1 MNKVRRTE
9 LAVATGIYLLILF
22 MLIASSVTDDV
33 FELQREHG
41 FRFRIYNQ
49 VFDYYKHYLLP
60 LLAHV
65 TIVYLAFVFVHATIV
80 PRFLERQRYFLGSL
94 LLLTTG
100 VAVFVTLMISY
111 TWYYGY
117 LFGLYNTIRGVHTH
131 CLKHAFILT
140 IFYGILYTIYY
151 AGRRIYVEYIYR
163 NIVKLPWFKETKA
176 ELAVFIGGTILLM
189 VFATGNRLS
198 IMLIL
203 LISSFYYGFIYFISQ
218 YKVFPRYEKHKNK
231 REMFR
236 ELGII
241 SLTGIVVLIFIL
253 LLRPHLGPIIIL
265 IYGIEAVI
273 VLPLS
278 WWIYRSRHDRTLAF
292 QGLQKALDHSEAG
305 LDFLRWQINPHFLF
319 NALNTLY
326 GTALQ
331 ERATATGEGIQ
342 KLGDMMRFMLHDN
355 VLESIP
361 LSKEIEYLRNYIVLQ
376 RLRTM
381 GSPDILIEVNINE
394 SDCDH
399 EIAPMLLIPFIEN
412 AFKHGVS
419 QRNRSRISMS
429 LSCTAEKIFFDV
441 YNTVH
446 PNRSSDVDVD
456 GMGIGLN
463 NVRQRLILLY
473 PDKHELS
480 IRETGTEF
488 FVHLTIQV
496 L

>member
-1 MNKVRRTE
+1 MNKVRKTE

-65 TIVYLAFVFVHATIV
+65 TIVYLAFTFVHAVIV
-80 PRFLERQRYFLGSL
+80 PKFLEVQRYVIGSL
-94 LLLTTG
+94 LLLVTG
-100 VAVFVTLMISY
+100 LTVFLVLMVSY

-117 LFGLYNTIRGVHTH
+117 LFGLYNTVRGVHTH
-131 CLKHAFILT
+131 CVKHAFIIT
-140 IFYGILYTIYY
+140 MFYGLLYTIYY
-151 AGRRIYVEYIYR
+151 AARRLYVEYIYK
-163 NIVKLPWFKETKA
+163 NIVKLPWFRQTKV
-176 ELAVFIGGTILLM
+176 ELTVLIAGTIVMM
-189 VFATGNRLS
+189 VIATGNRLS
-198 IMLIL
+198 IMLIIL
-203 LISSFYYGFIYFISQ
+203 FSAIYYGFIYFISQ
-218 YKVFPRYEKHKNK
+218 YKVFPRYEQHKNR
-231 REMFR
+231 REMLR
-236 ELGII
+236 ELGIV
-241 SLTGIVVLIFIL
+241 SLTGVILFIAII
-253 LLRPHLGPIIIL
+253 LLRPHLGPMIII
-265 IYGIEAVI
+265 IYGIEAII

-278 WWIYRSRHDRTLAF
+278 WWIYRARHERTVEF
-292 QGLQKALDHSEAG
+292 QGLQKALNNSEAG

-361 LSKEIEYLRNYIVLQ
+361 LNKEIEYLRNYIVLQ

-394 SDCDH
+394 SNCDH
-399 EIAPMLLIPFIEN
+399 EIAPMLLIPFVEN

-429 LSCTAEKIFFDV
+429 LSCTADKIFFDV
-441 YNTVH
+441 YNTIH
-446 PNRSSDVDVD
+446 PNRSNDIEID

-463 NVRQRLILLY
+463 NVRQRLMLLY
-473 PDKHELS
+473 PEKHELS

-496 L
+496 V